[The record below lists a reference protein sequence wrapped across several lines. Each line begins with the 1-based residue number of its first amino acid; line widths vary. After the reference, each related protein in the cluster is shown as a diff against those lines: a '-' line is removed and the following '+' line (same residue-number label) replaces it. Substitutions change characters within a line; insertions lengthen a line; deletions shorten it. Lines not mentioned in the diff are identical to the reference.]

1 MTKHLR
7 LKGLYAITDQALTPH
22 QQLHLKVEQALKGG
36 ARIIQYRD
44 KSKDNTKRLLE
55 ARLIKQLCDEYNA
68 TLLINDDI
76 DLCIAAEAHGVHLGR
91 EDTGILAARQQLA
104 AHHIIG
110 ATCHGEP
117 DAAWQAIEQGADY
130 VAFGRFYPSNTKPNA
145 KPADLTLIEP
155 VLKRL
160 PVPAVAI
167 GGITLDNAPPLIAAG
182 FNMLAVVHSLFGHED
197 TLQRSQAFSQLF
209 STDY

>member
-1 MTKHLR
+1 MTKHIR
-7 LKGLYAITDQALTPH
+7 LKGLYAITDQALTPPS
-22 QQLHLKVEQALKGG
+22 QLQLKVEQALKGG

-44 KSKDNTKRLLE
+44 KSGDRIKRLQE
-55 ARLIKQLCDEYNA
+55 ARLIKQLCDAFNA
-68 TLLINDDI
+68 TLLINDDVE
-76 DLCIAAEAHGVHLGR
+76 LCLEAEAHGVHLGR
-91 EDTGILAARQQLA
+91 DDTDILTARQQLA

-130 VAFGRFYPSNTKPNA
+130 VAFGRFYPPNA
-145 KPADLTLIEP
+145 KPADLSLIEP

-167 GGITLDNAPPLIAAG
+167 GGITLDNAASLVAAG
-182 FNMLAVVHSLFGHED
+182 FSMLAVVHSLFGHED
-197 TLQRSQAFSQLF
+197 TLLRSQAFSQLF
-209 STDY
+209 KA